1 MSCKQHYIF
10 LLEKDVSYNYIQNI
24 IRYGDDIMEN
34 TPFQKLQ
41 RDLEIAATHM
51 EMVLPKEVLDA
62 FEKSIQDLRTSD
74 SGRGLR
80 AGVKA
85 PDFTLVDSTG
95 QKITLSEE
103 LLKGPVVLIFYRGTW
118 CPFCNLELKAYQ
130 RMNDD
135 IKAIGGQ
142 LIAVSPQ
149 TPNYSASVQEKN
161 ELNFHVL
168 SDLHNK
174 TAEQYNL
181 KFKLPEYVYPIYR
194 SLDISLETFNGDHSW
209 ELPVPAT
216 YVIDKAG
223 IIRFASAEADYKKRI
238 EPSKVMHILQSL

>member
-1 MSCKQHYIF
+1 
-10 LLEKDVSYNYIQNI
+10 
-24 IRYGDDIMEN
+24 MEN
-34 TPFQKLQ
+34 TSFQKLQ
-41 RDLEIAATHM
+41 RDLDIAATHM
-51 EMVLPKEVLDA
+51 EKVLPKEVLDA

-74 SGRGLR
+74 SGRGLI

-174 TAEQYNL
+174 TAEKYNL

-194 SLDISLETFNGDHSW
+194 LLDISLETFNGDHSW

-223 IIRFASAEADYKKRI
+223 IIRFASAEADYKKRM

>member
-51 EMVLPKEVLDA
+51 EKVLPKEVLDA

-74 SGRGLR
+74 SGRGLI

>member
-34 TPFQKLQ
+34 TSFQKLQ
-41 RDLEIAATHM
+41 RDLDIAATHM
-51 EMVLPKEVLDA
+51 EKVLPKEVLDA

-174 TAEQYNL
+174 TAEKYNL

>member
-41 RDLEIAATHM
+41 RDLDIAATHM
-51 EMVLPKEVLDA
+51 EKVLPKEVLDA

-74 SGRGLR
+74 SGRGLI

-223 IIRFASAEADYKKRI
+223 IIRFASAEADYKKRM

>member
-1 MSCKQHYIF
+1 
-10 LLEKDVSYNYIQNI
+10 
-24 IRYGDDIMEN
+24 MEN

-51 EMVLPKEVLDA
+51 EKVLPKEVLDA

-168 SDLHNK
+168 SD
-174 TAEQYNL
+174 
-181 KFKLPEYVYPIYR
+181 
-194 SLDISLETFNGDHSW
+194 
-209 ELPVPAT
+209 
-216 YVIDKAG
+216 
-223 IIRFASAEADYKKRI
+223 
-238 EPSKVMHILQSL
+238 

>member
-1 MSCKQHYIF
+1 
-10 LLEKDVSYNYIQNI
+10 
-24 IRYGDDIMEN
+24 MEN

-51 EMVLPKEVLDA
+51 EKVLPKEVLDA

-238 EPSKVMHILQSL
+238 EPSKVMHILQSLAASSNK

>member
-10 LLEKDVSYNYIQNI
+10 LLEKDVSYNYIQKI

-41 RDLEIAATHM
+41 RDLDIAATHM
-51 EMVLPKEVLDA
+51 EKVLPKEVLDA

-174 TAEQYNL
+174 TAEKYNL

-223 IIRFASAEADYKKRI
+223 IIRFASAEADYKKRM

>member
-1 MSCKQHYIF
+1 
-10 LLEKDVSYNYIQNI
+10 
-24 IRYGDDIMEN
+24 MEN
-34 TPFQKLQ
+34 TSFQKLQ
-41 RDLEIAATHM
+41 RDLDIAATHM
-51 EMVLPKEVLDA
+51 EKVLPKEVLDA

-74 SGRGLR
+74 SGRGLI

-149 TPNYSASVQEKN
+149 TPNYSAFVQEKN

-174 TAEQYNL
+174 TAEKYNL

-223 IIRFASAEADYKKRI
+223 IIRFASAEADYKKRM
-238 EPSKVMHILQSL
+238 EPSEVMHILQSL

>member
-10 LLEKDVSYNYIQNI
+10 LLVKDVSYNYIQNI

-51 EMVLPKEVLDA
+51 EKVLPKEVLDA

>member
-1 MSCKQHYIF
+1 
-10 LLEKDVSYNYIQNI
+10 
-24 IRYGDDIMEN
+24 MEN

-41 RDLEIAATHM
+41 SDLDIAATHM
-51 EMVLPKEVLDA
+51 EKILPKEVLDA

-74 SGRGLR
+74 SGRGLI
-80 AGVKA
+80 AGAKA
-85 PDFTLVDSTG
+85 PDFTLVNSTG

-103 LLKGPVVLIFYRGTW
+103 IVKGPVVLIFYRGIW

-135 IKAIGGQ
+135 IKATGGQ

-149 TPNYSASVQEKN
+149 TPNHSSSVQDKN

-168 SDLHNK
+168 SDLQNQ
-174 TAEQYNL
+174 TAEKYNL
-181 KFKLPEYVYPIYR
+181 KFKLPEYLYHIYR

-223 IIRFASAEADYKKRI
+223 IIRLASVEVDYKKRL
-238 EPSKVMHILQSL
+238 EPSKVLHILQSL

>member
-1 MSCKQHYIF
+1 
-10 LLEKDVSYNYIQNI
+10 
-24 IRYGDDIMEN
+24 MEN
-34 TPFQKLQ
+34 TSFQKLQ
-41 RDLEIAATHM
+41 RDLDIAATHM
-51 EMVLPKEVLDA
+51 EKVLPKEVLDA

-74 SGRGLR
+74 SGRGLI

-174 TAEQYNL
+174 TAEKYNL

-194 SLDISLETFNGDHSW
+194 SLDISLETFNGDNSW

-223 IIRFASAEADYKKRI
+223 IIRFASAEADYKKRM

>member
-51 EMVLPKEVLDA
+51 EKVLPKEVLDA

>member
-1 MSCKQHYIF
+1 M
-10 LLEKDVSYNYIQNI
+10 
-24 IRYGDDIMEN
+24 
-34 TPFQKLQ
+34 T
-41 RDLEIAATHM
+41 
-51 EMVLPKEVLDA
+51 
-62 FEKSIQDLRTSD
+62 LR
-74 SGRGLR
+74 
-80 AGVKA
+80 
-85 PDFTLVDSTG
+85 
-95 QKITLSEE
+95 Q
-103 LLKGPVVLIFYRGTW
+103 LKV
-118 CPFCNLELKAYQ
+118 
-130 RMNDD
+130 
-135 IKAIGGQ
+135 Q

>member
-41 RDLEIAATHM
+41 RDLDIAATHM
-51 EMVLPKEVLDA
+51 EKVLPKEVLDA

-74 SGRGLR
+74 SGRGLI

-149 TPNYSASVQEKN
+149 TPNYSAFVQEKN

-174 TAEQYNL
+174 TAEKYNL

-223 IIRFASAEADYKKRI
+223 IIRFASAEADYKKRM

>member
-1 MSCKQHYIF
+1 
-10 LLEKDVSYNYIQNI
+10 
-24 IRYGDDIMEN
+24 MEN

-41 RDLEIAATHM
+41 SDLDIAATHM
-51 EMVLPKEVLDA
+51 EKILPKEVLDA

-74 SGRGLR
+74 SGRGLI
-80 AGVKA
+80 AGAKA
-85 PDFTLVDSTG
+85 PDFTLVNSTG

-103 LLKGPVVLIFYRGTW
+103 IMKGPVVLIFYRGIW

-135 IKAIGGQ
+135 IKATGGQ

-149 TPNYSASVQEKN
+149 TPNHSLSVQDKN

-168 SDLHNK
+168 SDLQNQ
-174 TAEQYNL
+174 TAEKYNL
-181 KFKLPEYVYPIYR
+181 KFKLPEYLYHIYR

-216 YVIDKAG
+216 YVIDKSG
-223 IIRFASAEADYKKRI
+223 IIRLASVEADYKKRL
-238 EPSKVMHILQSL
+238 EPSKVLHILQSL